1 MRRRGVPAI
10 CTRARPQLH
19 TWGRGRARRPH
30 AERAPRGERR
40 GAQDPRAGR
49 EQLGF
54 ALSLAA
60 ERTACSWGADGTFWI
75 GP

>member
-1 MRRRGVPAI
+1 MPAI

-19 TWGRGRARRPH
+19 TWDRDRARLSH

-40 GAQDPRAGR
+40 AAPEGGVGAAGVRALPRG
-49 EQLGF
+49 
-54 ALSLAA
+54 
-60 ERTACSWGADGTFWI
+60 GADSLLSGAGGTFWI